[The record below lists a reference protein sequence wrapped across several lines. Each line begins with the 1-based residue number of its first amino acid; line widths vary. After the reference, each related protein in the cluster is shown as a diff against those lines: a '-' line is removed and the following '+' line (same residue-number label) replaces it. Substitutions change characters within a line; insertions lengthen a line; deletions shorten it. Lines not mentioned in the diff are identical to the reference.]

1 METYPSKISLGGNK
15 IMDIDQLNDKRN
27 NILGELK
34 AYYYL
39 QLGLEQISKYNRE
52 NHTNDKLKVYT
63 TAYEPHLEEITELSV
78 AEKIEKLTNN
88 LLTLSEKINI
98 IKMNS
103 K

>member
-1 METYPSKISLGGNK
+1 
-15 IMDIDQLNDKRN
+15 MDLNQLNNKRN

-34 AYYYL
+34 AYEEL

-78 AEKIEKLTNN
+78 AEKIEKLTNK
-88 LLTLSEKINI
+88 LLVVSEKINVM
-98 IKMNS
+98 KMNS

>member
-1 METYPSKISLGGNK
+1 
-15 IMDIDQLNDKRN
+15 MDIDQLNNKRS

-34 AYYYL
+34 AYEEL
-39 QLGLEQISKYNRE
+39 QIGLEQISRYNRE
-52 NHTNDKLKVYT
+52 NHANEELKVYT

-88 LLTLSEKINI
+88 LLALSEKINAL
-98 IKMNS
+98 KMES